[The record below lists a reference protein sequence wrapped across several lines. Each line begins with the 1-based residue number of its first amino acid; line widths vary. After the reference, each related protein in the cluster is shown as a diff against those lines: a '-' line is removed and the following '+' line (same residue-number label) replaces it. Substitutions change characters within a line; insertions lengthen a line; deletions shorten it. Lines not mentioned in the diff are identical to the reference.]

1 MINGIPI
8 GENNKV
14 PVRNNP
20 IKNNGMFMYYICCNP
35 NINDL

>member
-20 IKNNGMFMYYICCNP
+20 IKNNGMFMFYNS
-35 NINDL
+35 